1 MPRGSAGVPAS
12 SMRSLERAIDV
23 LEVLDESRQ
32 ALRLVDVA
40 RRTDLP
46 VATTQRILNVLEAR
60 GRVERDATGYRPG
73 SGLIFGAH
81 TYLHSNPVVLAA
93 GPVLQELAA
102 ETGLTATL
110 FKRVGWHRVALARV
124 DGSRPLRY
132 EISVGERFPL
142 HLGAGKVLCAA
153 MSPEELQAFLTNG
166 PELSLPDG
174 SVRAHDDFESEIVA
188 IRGAGY
194 SIARGERVPGMA
206 SIAAAI
212 RPSEGSPTAAIQV
225 TGGVEEIPDERV
237 EPLGVEVR
245 QAAYALAR
253 RVY

>member
-1 MPRGSAGVPAS
+1 MPRESAGAPAS

-23 LEVLDESRQ
+23 LEVLDESRH

-40 RRTDLP
+40 RRADLP

-124 DGSRPLRY
+124 DGTRPLRY

-142 HLGAGKVLCAA
+142 HLGAGKALLAA
-153 MSPEELQAFLTNG
+153 LAPDELETFLAEG
-166 PELSLPDG
+166 PPLLLADG
-174 SVRAHDDFESEIVA
+174 SERGRKDFETEIGA
-188 IRGAGY
+188 IRAAGY
-194 SIARGERVPGMA
+194 STARGERVPGVM

-212 RPSEGSPTAAIQV
+212 APSEGSPTAAVQV
-225 TGGVEEIPDERV
+225 SGSVEEVPDERV

-245 QAAYALAR
+245 QAAYAIGR